1 MRSERSDPA
10 TPINGLSARLG
21 ARIRRARFLAGTTQR
36 AVATEAG
43 VSQSTI
49 SRIELGRGG
58 PVPLDTWERVA
69 AAVGLNLSAVI
80 RTPSRM
86 RSQPL
91 QMRCHRMVSELA
103 GRGGWATWTISTP
116 DDPAQTETILE
127 RPERQEV
134 AIVRVWDVLGNVEAE
149 IAAFKERLAEER
161 TARGEGCR
169 VSGVVVVIGG
179 GENRRRL
186 SETGAPVARAFSLNG
201 DEWLVALGR
210 FRVPMP
216 DELGM
221 IWTDERVGR
230 LRPILPYVD
239 FRLRHR
245 GQGRSR
251 STA

>member
-1 MRSERSDPA
+1 VRSGQA
-10 TPINGLSARLG
+10 TPTNPLAARLG
-21 ARIRRARFLAGTTQR
+21 ARIRRARFAVRKTQR
-36 AVATEAG
+36 AVATGAG
-43 VSQSTI
+43 VSQSTVG
-49 SRIELGRGG
+49 RIELGRGG
-58 PVPLDTWERVA
+58 HVPLDTWERVA
-69 AAVGLNLSAVI
+69 AVVGLDLSAVI
-80 RTPSRM
+80 RTPSRV
-86 RSQPL
+86 RSHTL
-91 QMRCHRMVSELA
+91 QMRCHRMVSDLA

-127 RPERQEV
+127 RPERREV

-169 VSGVVVVIGG
+169 VGGVVVVTAG

-186 SETGAPVARAFSLNG
+186 SETGAPVARAFSLHA
-201 DEWLVALGR
+201 DDWLMALGR

-221 IWTDERVGR
+221 IWTDERVER